1 MTGKSALKA
10 KAVVATAVEGPG
22 THAIAPEARVIVEAA
37 LRDEM
42 ASTKWNVMG
51 RRRHH
56 RETHFLL
63 RATGMGWRRARH
75 IRKGI
80 VSAATRLRQDGKPT
94 EREVQLAVDLI
105 LQA

>member
-1 MTGKSALKA
+1 VPKSKI
-10 KAVVATAVEGPG
+10 VVSPVAEEGPG
-22 THAIAPEARVIVEAA
+22 TSAIAPEARVIVEAA

-42 ASTKWNVMG
+42 AGTKWNVMG
-51 RRRHH
+51 RRRKHK
-56 RETHFLL
+56 ETHFLL

-80 VSAATRLRQDGKPT
+80 VGAASRLRADGKPT

-105 LQA
+105 LQS

>member
-1 MTGKSALKA
+1 MAKRQAAITAPVATESDG
-10 KAVVATAVEGPG
+10 KAVEAV
-22 THAIAPEARVIVEAA
+22 APEARVIVEAA

-42 ASTKWNVMG
+42 AITKWNVIG
-51 RRRHH
+51 RRRKH

-75 IRKGI
+75 IRKNI
-80 VSAATRLRQDGKPT
+80 VKAATRLRVDGKPT
-94 EREVQLAVDLI
+94 EREVQLAVDLV